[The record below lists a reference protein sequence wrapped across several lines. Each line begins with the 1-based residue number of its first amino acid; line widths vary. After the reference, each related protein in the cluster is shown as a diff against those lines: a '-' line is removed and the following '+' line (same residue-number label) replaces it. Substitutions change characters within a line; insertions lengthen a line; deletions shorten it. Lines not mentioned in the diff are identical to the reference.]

1 MVFGFSKEFVKYV
14 YILFPNYVELAV
26 YIMVKKASML
36 YIFVFLLTQA
46 FCIRL
51 FTVHRKAVT
60 KESDKGIEITR
71 YMLCL
76 YLYKLASQVKVDQQ
90 TEKKQMGPID
100 VVIIYSFVYEIRLKL
115 LRILSYYVLNS
126 NPLTLS

>member
-1 MVFGFSKEFVKYV
+1 
-14 YILFPNYVELAV
+14 
-26 YIMVKKASML
+26 
-36 YIFVFLLTQA
+36 
-46 FCIRL
+46 
-51 FTVHRKAVT
+51 VT